1 MPRATSGPELAV
13 SRETAVGGPSVSRE
27 TEQRLPRPT
36 APRVIA
42 VANQKGGVG
51 KTTSAVNL
59 TAALTQHGST
69 AALIDLDPQGNA
81 STAMGLSADRRS
93 PGTYEVLLQETAL
106 DEVLQPCPDLDGLRC
121 SPAAVD
127 LAGAEVELVG
137 VDRREWR
144 LHEALSALTTPVD
157 YVIIDCPPS
166 LGLLTVNGLTA
177 AREVLIPIQ
186 CEYYAMEGLGQ
197 LMRNVQLVRE
207 HLNPSLYVSTIL
219 LTMYDSRTRLADQVV
234 EEVRAHFGS
243 TVLSTVIP
251 RSVRVAEAP
260 SYGRTVVTY
269 DPASRGAISY
279 IDAAREIAERG
290 LRLAA

>member
-1 MPRATSGPELAV
+1 MRRATSGPELAV

-27 TEQRLPRPT
+27 TEQRFPRPA

-59 TAALTQHGST
+59 VAALTQHGST

-93 PGTYEVLLQETAL
+93 PGTYEVLLQEAAL

>member
-1 MPRATSGPELAV
+1 MRRATSGPELAV
-13 SRETAVGGPSVSRE
+13 SRETSVGGPSVSRE
-27 TEQRLPRPT
+27 TEQRFPRPA

-59 TAALTQHGST
+59 VAALTQHGST

-93 PGTYEVLLQETAL
+93 PGTYEVLLQEAAL